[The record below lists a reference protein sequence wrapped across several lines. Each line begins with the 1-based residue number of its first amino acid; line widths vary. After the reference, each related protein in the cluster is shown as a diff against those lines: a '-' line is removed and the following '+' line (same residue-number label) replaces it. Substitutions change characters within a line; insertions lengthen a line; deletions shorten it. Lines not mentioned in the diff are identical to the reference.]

1 MLVLLLLVKF
11 ILINIHLTLALI
23 NLEINNIVLIH
34 SLRNCVV
41 LICLTHWLENV
52 KIGSC
57 LEDTVKI
64 FFLSHVILT
73 FNLDRLA
80 SRIKWKISSLIET
93 RIFIYCSHRY
103 KVPNPQSHKFLH
115 FKVVSFSHHPSL
127 WTLVTLLLH
136 RSVQTRLFPICLL
149 INYYHHLD
157 KMVKNLF
164 HNYFL

>member
-34 SLRNCVV
+34 SLSNCVV
-41 LICLTHWLENV
+41 LIRLTYWLENV

-73 FNLDRLA
+73 FNLDNN
-80 SRIKWKISSLIET
+80 SL
-93 RIFIYCSHRY
+93 
-103 KVPNPQSHKFLH
+103 
-115 FKVVSFSHHPSL
+115 
-127 WTLVTLLLH
+127 
-136 RSVQTRLFPICLL
+136 
-149 INYYHHLD
+149 
-157 KMVKNLF
+157 
-164 HNYFL
+164 